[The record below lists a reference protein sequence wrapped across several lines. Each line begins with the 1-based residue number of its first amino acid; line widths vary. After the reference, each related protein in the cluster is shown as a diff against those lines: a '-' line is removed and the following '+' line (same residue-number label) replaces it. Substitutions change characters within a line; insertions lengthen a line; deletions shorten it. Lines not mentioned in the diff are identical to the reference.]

1 MSLPAFLLRLLLCV
15 TLALN
20 GSGYAVAA
28 TQMQLTHI
36 ATAEQ
41 EHRFATEVVHDAPAP
56 CHTQAPA
63 VKAAASAMSHET
75 VQSGSA
81 ASQHGSPDDCQSLCS
96 CDCLQHASLAM
107 QDLMPPI
114 PERLNAPSTR
124 RIPAGHAAPA
134 LANLIRPPIG

>member
-15 TLALN
+15 TLVLN
-20 GSGYAVAA
+20 GSGYAVAG
-28 TQMQLTHI
+28 TQMQLKHI

-41 EHRFATEVVHDAPAP
+41 VHRLAAEVVHDAPAP
-56 CHTQAPA
+56 CHSQVAVGKEAAP
-63 VKAAASAMSHET
+63 AMSHET

-81 ASQHGSPDDCQSLCS
+81 ASQHTSPDDCQTVCS

-107 QDLMPPI
+107 LDLMPPT

>member
-1 MSLPAFLLRLLLCV
+1 MCLPAFLLRLLLCM
-15 TLALN
+15 TLVLN

-28 TQMQLTHI
+28 TQMQMTHM

-41 EHRFATEVVHDAPAP
+41 EHRLATEVADEAQAP
-56 CHTQAPA
+56 CHSQVPDEKEAAP
-63 VKAAASAMSHET
+63 AMSHDA
-75 VQSGSA
+75 VQSGSP
-81 ASQHGSPDDCQSLCS
+81 ASHGSPDDCQMLCS

-107 QDLMPPI
+107 TDPMPPAS
-114 PERLNAPSTR
+114 EQLNALSTR

>member
-15 TLALN
+15 TLVLN
-20 GSGYAVAA
+20 GSGYAVAG
-28 TQMQLTHI
+28 TQMQLKHI

-41 EHRFATEVVHDAPAP
+41 VHRLAAEVAHDAPVP
-56 CHTQAPA
+56 CHSQVAE
-63 VKAAASAMSHET
+63 MSHET

-81 ASQHGSPDDCQSLCS
+81 ASQHTSPDDCQTVCS

-107 QDLMPPI
+107 LDLMPPT
-114 PERLNAPSTR
+114 PERLNVPSTR

>member
-41 EHRFATEVVHDAPAP
+41 EHRFATEVVHGAPTP

-63 VKAAASAMSHET
+63 GKATASAMSHET
-75 VQSGSA
+75 GQSGSA
-81 ASQHGSPDDCQSLCS
+81 ASEHPDNCHTLCS

-107 QDLMPPI
+107 LDPMPPT

>member
-1 MSLPAFLLRLLLCV
+1 MSLPAFLLRLLLCM
-15 TLALN
+15 TLVLN

-28 TQMQLTHI
+28 TQMQLTHM

-41 EHRFATEVVHDAPAP
+41 EHRLVTMAEHDAPVP
-56 CHTQAPA
+56 CHSKEPAGKESAPA
-63 VKAAASAMSHET
+63 MSPDAVHSGAS
-75 VQSGSA
+75 
-81 ASQHGSPDDCQSLCS
+81 ASQHGSPDNCQAVCS

-107 QDLMPPI
+107 MDLMPPAS
-114 PERLNAPSTR
+114 ERLNAPSTR